1 MKNQLQSVILINIK
15 SISVKSEIKLEER
28 INGMEIK
35 EENAEQVNNRLKY
48 PNNIGEFLDRSS
60 PQLFLM
66 QVKYGISSKIMNI
79 CRITKLS
86 FQLPDALPGHGSEA
100 EPADSAES
108 QKSARPQEN
117 LCTMSNLEEGQI
129 GRLVRYRSGK
139 TKLLLGDSKFDI
151 DLGIDPN
158 LLQEIVST
166 QVNKSD
172 RSGNVINLGQVN
184 AKLIAVPDWEFLLNN
199 IADKKS

>member
-1 MKNQLQSVILINIK
+1 MIVISINIK
-15 SISVKSEIKLEER
+15 LISVKPSVEVKLEER